1 MVVDGVLYSGLATG
15 LRTMDCMLTCAA
27 EKAAKSTGV
36 IVKKCMLSVDN
47 KVKVVLPCLCVLEE
61 VLELVVTKV

>member
-1 MVVDGVLYSGLATG
+1 MLDSGLDTG
-15 LRTMDCMLTCAA
+15 LGIMDCILTCAA
-27 EKAAKSTGV
+27 EKAAKSTGI
-36 IVKKCMLSVDN
+36 IVKKCMLSVDS

>member
-1 MVVDGVLYSGLATG
+1 ME
-15 LRTMDCMLTCAA
+15 CILTCAA

-36 IVKKCMLSVDN
+36 IVKKCMLSVDD